1 MWEVGL
7 PTSVCAGI
15 PSTSSPFPIL
25 NDNGGGKAGSSAP
38 ALTGGGGGGLYHLPH
53 IQIVSDEQIRPS
65 FVRLPVVRQWYNI
78 SNRSG
83 CDEI

>member
-38 ALTGGGGGGLYHLPH
+38 AQTGGGGGGLYHLPH
-53 IQIVSDEQIRPS
+53 IQIVPMDYAVHYMSCLKSI
-65 FVRLPVVRQWYNI
+65 YM
-78 SNRSG
+78 
-83 CDEI
+83 